1 MESFV
6 KGEGI
11 QNEKKLSTSV
21 VKYPSSNQISK
32 KDTKKGYLKS
42 TKRSRP
48 SLPKSRPTEP
58 RKTVS
63 SKPSA
68 NNKSSAS
75 RSLRKP
81 SKIRTSK
88 SALGNAKSNAS
99 VREKG
104 SLSKVSVDKTST
116 KALDERKDI
125 FPIYKGTVSKIGD
138 ESFKLNEQKPIESF
152 SENKGKCL
160 NKADNKTSHS
170 ERELNSAIRDL
181 TKLTKLDQT
190 LNQAKIDRPGRTV
203 SNSAIEKEYRKPDS
217 TSGAIPK
224 VWNTIEDKS
233 NVHSERNKKHKRD
246 IQQGE
251 NKDVDKHC
259 GDGSESTSTN
269 FPHSFHRE
277 RIIDTLKELD
287 QEIDDEAHQSI
298 SKKASA
304 SRKGKKVV
312 TKKKV
317 LNKDEDLPDGNSD
330 TPLDMPS
337 GTKRMDKYLCS
348 LSGGEVRQATNAGE
362 YLNADAVDVTE
373 NIHASDVNL
382 EANSFPQ
389 SSNCPTDNDVSFL
402 LGNAA
407 ANNISTSQK
416 SIAERWKQKNIT
428 ENGVQIK
435 ASDEYSGPSNKGE
448 MDSSSYLKENAFID
462 PHQNNL
468 QESGAK
474 HNADEK
480 VDKINEENEVIEEL
494 SCPICYEALHWP
506 QQLDPCRHIFCD
518 PCLRRMAD
526 APRSEAA
533 GCPMCRTEIKSC
545 ATNTGVFYT
554 FFSLY

>member
-1 MESFV
+1 MESFD
-6 KGEGI
+6 KRERI

-21 VKYPSSNQISK
+21 VKYPSSNQTSK

-42 TKRSRP
+42 TKRSRT
-48 SLPKSRPTEP
+48 SLPKSRPTEQQ
-58 RKTVS
+58 KTVL
-63 SKPSA
+63 SKSSA

-81 SKIRTSK
+81 SRVRASK
-88 SALGNAKSNAS
+88 SALGNAKSNGS
-99 VREKG
+99 VRAKN
-104 SLSKVSVDKTST
+104 SLSKVSFDKTST

-138 ESFKLNEQKPIESF
+138 ERFKVNEQKPIESF
-152 SENKGKCL
+152 PENKENCL

-170 ERELNSAIRDL
+170 EKELKSAIRDL
-181 TKLTKLDQT
+181 SKLTKLDQT
-190 LNQAKIDRPGRTV
+190 LNQTKLDVPGRIV
-203 SNSAIEKEYRKPDS
+203 SNSAIEKEYRNPDS

-224 VWNTIEDKS
+224 VRNTIQDKG

-246 IQQGE
+246 IQSGDS
-251 NKDVDKHC
+251 KDVDTINLP
-259 GDGSESTSTN
+259 S
-269 FPHSFHRE
+269 SFHRE

-287 QEIDDEAHQSI
+287 QEIEHEAHQSI